1 MSDEE
6 HSESE
11 FYYPDELEFHENFE
25 EKEETTSISCE
36 RADADQRE
44 GNNCSQEE
52 IESFIKE
59 QKSEN
64 TVRKTAS
71 DMKTFNRYLSSINK
85 NVQVLDLP
93 AADLDRILSK
103 FFKDVRK
110 VNGEEYEP
118 DTLSGFQRSIQRFLS
133 DGKSQFNVLIDKEFE
148 TSRKVLAAKRKSL
161 VQKAGKGNRPNA
173 TRSLTDDEEDKLFKS
188 GQFGA
193 SCPEVLQRAMWWFLS
208 LHFGFRARDE
218 SRKLLWGDVQ
228 LQQDPV
234 QDCREVLVWINERGT
249 KTRKGQE
256 NGHQRA
262 FQPKIYATG
271 TERCPIKFY
280 KLFRDHRPE
289 EMKQPDSP
297 FFLAVRQ
304 GSRRQKSEIWYMKA
318 PLGKNQI
325 GKFLSVAAD
334 NAGIQRTGAKVS
346 NHSVRKTSISRL
358 LDANVPENFV
368 A

>member
-6 HSESE
+6 HSESA
-11 FYYPDELEFHENFE
+11 FYYPDELEFQENFE
-25 EKEETTSISCE
+25 EKEETTSAISCE
-36 RADADQRE
+36 RADVDQSE

-133 DGKSQFNVLIDKEFE
+133 DEKSHFNVLIDKEFE

-188 GQFGA
+188 GEFGA
-193 SCPEVLQRAMWWFLS
+193 SCPEVLQRTMWWFLS

-234 QDCREVLVWINERGT
+234 
-249 KTRKGQE
+249 
-256 NGHQRA
+256 
-262 FQPKIYATG
+262 
-271 TERCPIKFY
+271 
-280 KLFRDHRPE
+280 
-289 EMKQPDSP
+289 
-297 FFLAVRQ
+297 
-304 GSRRQKSEIWYMKA
+304 
-318 PLGKNQI
+318 
-325 GKFLSVAAD
+325 
-334 NAGIQRTGAKVS
+334 
-346 NHSVRKTSISRL
+346 
-358 LDANVPENFV
+358 
-368 A
+368 